1 MGSREEVPPQD
12 MSQDQAGPVGP
23 REREDCVE
31 APELELTLERSR
43 RRGLPSYHLAYRLM

>member
-12 MSQDQAGPVGP
+12 MSQDQAEPVGL

-31 APELELTLERSR
+31 APGAGADPQRSPR
-43 RRGLPSYHLAYRLM
+43 RSLPSYHLAYRLM